1 MKKLDKM
8 LFEGIKKNDLRKVAL
23 ALNLGANVNVKE
35 WSMSSLNYAVN
46 RNNIELAKLLIDS
59 GADVNAKD
67 KHGITPLDYARS
79 EEMKELLQGV
89 TP

>member
-67 KHGITPLDYARS
+67 KSGFTPLDYARS